1 MYMQYETWRQDNI
14 ENIKRNEFLM
24 AEGEKTKV
32 WEEAELLCEKVR
44 DAHWKI

>member
-1 MYMQYETWRQDNI
+1 
-14 ENIKRNEFLM
+14 M

-44 DAHWKI
+44 DAHWKIWIKYLKNTLIWVWLELYLTPQR